1 MYEIIWRL
9 SADTLDTDDRVRP
22 IFERIA
28 ASDVFEPAAYDLN
41 QKQQWRAFDLERAV
55 VDALTQR
62 TQLVRI
68 RGEEERTMA
77 MIAMGK
83 HGEEPTVVLRVPGDR
98 EVAELTAD
106 WPELFEAIGLRMAL
120 VTSPDFRDAVEEAGL
135 QWNESRLPVA
145 VACGWPAASAP
156 EWLAEVEPEGPIA
169 VERGDTCVAL
179 MLAPEGALEDEAHRR
194 AVRDVVSGGPGNGE

>member
-9 SADTLDTDDRVRP
+9 TADTLDTDDRVRP

-28 ASDVFEPAAYDLN
+28 ASEVFEPAKYDLN
-41 QKQQWRAFDLERAV
+41 QKQQWRDFDFERAI

-68 RGEEERTMA
+68 RGGEERTMA

-83 HGEEPTVVLRVPGDR
+83 HGEEPTVVLRVPSER
-98 EVAELTAD
+98 EVPELTAD
-106 WPELFEAIGLRMAL
+106 WPALFEAISLRMAL
-120 VTSPDFRDAVEEAGL
+120 VTSPDFRDAVEEADLG
-135 QWNESRLPVA
+135 WDESRLPVA

-156 EWLAEVEPEGPIA
+156 GWLADVESREPIA
-169 VERGDTCVAL
+169 VERGEAFVAL
-179 MLAPEGALEDEAHRR
+179 MLAPEGRIEGDDHRQQL
-194 AVRDVVSGGPGNGE
+194 AGIVST